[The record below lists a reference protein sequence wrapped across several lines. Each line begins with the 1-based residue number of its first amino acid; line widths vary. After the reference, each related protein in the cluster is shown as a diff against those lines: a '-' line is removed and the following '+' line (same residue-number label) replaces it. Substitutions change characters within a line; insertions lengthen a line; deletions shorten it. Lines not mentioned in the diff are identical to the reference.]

1 MNPGKLVLFILS
13 AALYAL
19 VAAFA
24 GGLMAMAADFPA
36 EGGALLLGGASLLTS
51 AARLVAP
58 GAFRVAAFLL
68 PPAAGYGGV
77 QVKSPNRALYD
88 AIVQD
93 NFDMGFEDIIP
104 IAGYIRAENV
114 LGAGV
119 NNIPFEINANQQ
131 VVGQAT
137 VASENRLQVNDA
149 FYPTHYSVMFQS
161 FVTATA
167 GARAAARLHT
177 FPNLDIFGL
186 NTPSIST
193 AYNGNLSMRVN
204 DTVYMDSLD
213 MWRFC
218 NASVAQEGMAISSVA
233 TTGVMDMSAWSQ
245 NDAFAHCI
253 DPLVRLNG
261 QFRNQFNVKLPNS
274 VSFLLEAANTVVAV
288 LYLRGWLMQNG
299 GGTRSPRPGGP
310 YDPNRGA

>member
-1 MNPGKLVLFILS
+1 MNPGKLLLFVLS
-13 AALYAL
+13 AMLYAC
-19 VAAFA
+19 VAAFF
-24 GGLMAMAADFPA
+24 GGLLAMAANFPP
-36 EGGALLLGGASLLTS
+36 EGGALLLGVFSLVTS

-58 GAFRVAAFLL
+58 GAFGVAAFLL
-68 PPAAGYGGV
+68 PPAAGYGSV
-77 QVKSPNRALYD
+77 QVKSPTRALYD

-93 NFDMGFEDIIP
+93 NFDMGFNDIIP
-104 IAGYIRAENV
+104 IAGYLRAENL
-114 LGAGV
+114 LGGST
-119 NNIPFEINANQQ
+119 NNIAFEINANQQ
-131 VVGQAT
+131 ITGQAT

-149 FYPTHYSVMFQS
+149 FYPTHYSVMFQE

-177 FPNLDIFGL
+177 FPNLDIFKL

-193 AYNGNLSMRVN
+193 AYNGSLSLRVN

-213 MWRFC
+213 MWRFV

-261 QFRNQFNVKLPNS
+261 QFRNQFNVKLPNA
-274 VSFLLEAANTVVAV
+274 VSFALEAADSVVAV
-288 LYLRGWLMQNG
+288 LYLRGWLVQNG
-299 GGTRSPRPGGP
+299 GGTRAPRPGGP
-310 YDPNRGA
+310 YDTNRG

>member
-1 MNPGKLVLFILS
+1 MHPGKLLLFVCS
-13 AALYAL
+13 ALLFAC
-19 VAAFA
+19 VAAFF
-24 GGLMAMAADFPA
+24 GGLVAMAADFTPEA
-36 EGGALLLGGASLLTS
+36 GAMAGGVLSLVTS
-51 AARLVAP
+51 AGKLLAP
-58 GAFRVAAFLL
+58 GAFRAAAFLM
-68 PPAAGYGGV
+68 PPAAGFDRV

-88 AIVQD
+88 AIVED
-93 NFDMGFEDIIP
+93 NFANGFKDIIP
-104 IAGYIRAENV
+104 IAGYLRSENL

-119 NNIPFEINANQQ
+119 NTIDFEVNANQQ
-131 VVGQAT
+131 ITGQAT

-161 FVTATA
+161 FVTNTA
-167 GARAAARLHT
+167 GARSAARLHT

-193 AYNGNLSMRVN
+193 AYNGSLSLRVN

-233 TTGVMDMSAWSQ
+233 VTGVMDMSAWSQ
-245 NDAFAHCI
+245 NDAFAHAI

-261 QFRNQFNVKLPNS
+261 QFRNKFSVKLPNS
-274 VSFLLEAANTVVAV
+274 VSFLLEAANSIVAV
-288 LYLRGWLMQNG
+288 LYLRGWLCQNG
-299 GGTRSPRPGGP
+299 GGTRSPQ
-310 YDPNRGA
+310 